1 MVLHNCSIVVIF
13 AFENEGKV
21 KDFIIATFKEKY
33 LFIACFFIML
43 QNMFPKLCYF
53 FIYLKYSW
61 ELLFLEKFKTHF
73 TSFNIITISVFKAVD
88 NETV

>member
-33 LFIACFFIML
+33 LFIACFSIML
-43 QNMFPKLCYF
+43 QNISPKLCYF
-53 FIYLKYSW
+53 FICLKYSW
-61 ELLFLEKFKTHF
+61 ELLFLEKFKTHS
-73 TSFNIITISVFKAVD
+73 TSFNVITI
-88 NETV
+88 